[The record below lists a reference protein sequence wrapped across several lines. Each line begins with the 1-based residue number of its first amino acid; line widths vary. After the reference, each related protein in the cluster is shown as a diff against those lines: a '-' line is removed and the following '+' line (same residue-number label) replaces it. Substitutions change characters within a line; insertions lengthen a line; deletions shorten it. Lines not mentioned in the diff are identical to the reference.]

1 MRVAAFTGHSGS
13 GKTTAIAT
21 LIAHFVA
28 AGKSVGAIK
37 HTHHPVNDEDR
48 GNTATFR
55 RAGAEPVILAGDGE
69 AVLFAGQSRTRL
81 TFRDPRELLAHLSA
95 NDIVLVEG
103 FKTLDVW
110 PRVELESN
118 RHHTTDE
125 LLAILDRIWRS

>member
-13 GKTTAIAT
+13 GKTTAIAA

-37 HTHHPVNDEDR
+37 HTHHPVNEEDR

-55 RAGAEPVILAGDGE
+55 RAGAEPVILAGNGE
-69 AVLFAGQSRTRL
+69 AVVFAGDSRTRV
-81 TFRDPRELLAHLSA
+81 TFRDPRELLDHFKECE
-95 NDIVLVEG
+95 IVLVEG

-110 PRVELESN
+110 PRVELESD
-118 RHHTTDE
+118 RRQTTDE
-125 LLAILDRIWRS
+125 LLEILDRIWRS

>member
-1 MRVAAFTGHSGS
+1 VRIAAFTGHSGS
-13 GKTTAIAT
+13 GKTTAIAS

-28 AGKSVGAIK
+28 AGESVGAIK
-37 HTHHPVNDEDR
+37 HTHHPVNEEDR

-69 AVLFAGQSRTRL
+69 AVLFKGDSRTRF
-81 TFRDPRELLAHLSA
+81 TFRDPRELLAHFR
-95 NDIVLVEG
+95 DHDVVLIEG

-110 PRVELESN
+110 PRIELESS
-118 RHHTTDE
+118 RRQTTDE